1 MQRALTYSIQ
11 KIKDLTES
19 SLDRR
24 YIPVY
29 TPDGRVLEAYER
41 IACNRTQ
48 KTELTSER
56 IVVDGKAAEREVRRG
71 AVVRERWERGASAT
85 REELVVEHGGRG
97 CGRGAGVRRP
107 RRRRLR
113 QKRQHPTCPAAEP
126 AAAAAVAYRFRSPF
140 TAPRRSLSVE
150 FVAGVNRSW
159 RGHEV
164 SRRCE
169 QVRERNERRY
179 APTASAS
186 NVSTTTC
193 LSSVVVARLRFV
205 NRKHVQ
211 RTLLCHVRALGE
223 LCKCPVCRA
232 ALVVAV
238 VARVDQSASPPS
250 DRCRRPQPISDRQR
264 HL

>member
-1 MQRALTYSIQ
+1 MYSIQ

-56 IVVDGKAAEREVRRG
+56 VVVDGKAAEREVRRG

-164 SRRCE
+164 SRRYE

-211 RTLLCHVRALGE
+211 RTLLCHVRVLDE